1 MYTLYRHFFRAPPEV
16 WGPGADSIQI
26 GSAPAPGKKSN
37 SRRLRLLTLKL
48 VILARKLIIN
58 TILFYITF
66 ISINCSEF
74 MFNTRTR
81 LLFLKFFLPKRCSQS
96 RKGGSG
102 SRALTDQKSASA
114 PPKKRRLR
122 NTALYRS
129 SFKVFLLAYLGSCE
143 DDLSAHKNQQNNPEQ
158 ITNYRTQN
166 KFIINSNKNLTGQ
179 Y

>member
-81 LLFLKFFLPKRCSQS
+81 LIFLKFFLPKRCSQS

-102 SRALTDQKSASA
+102 SRALTDQKIGFGA
-114 PPKKRRLR
+114 
-122 NTALYRS
+122 
-129 SFKVFLLAYLGSCE
+129 
-143 DDLSAHKNQQNNPEQ
+143 AHKKAAPQHCFVPVVIQSILVGLPWLLWGRPFRSQ
-158 ITNYRTQN
+158 KSAKQSWTDY
-166 KFIINSNKNLTGQ
+166 KL
-179 Y
+179 